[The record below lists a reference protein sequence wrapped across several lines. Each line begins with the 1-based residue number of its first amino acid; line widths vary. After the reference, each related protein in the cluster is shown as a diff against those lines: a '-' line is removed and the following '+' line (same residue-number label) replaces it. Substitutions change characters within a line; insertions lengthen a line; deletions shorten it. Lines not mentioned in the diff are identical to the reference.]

1 MVNIVMIECY
11 SQYIVQSL
19 GVVRESGPSRTCS
32 VFDQLHNRFDPLICT
47 DAFVLVHR
55 VVVHVIESLLIKLQ
69 IPDG

>member
-19 GVVRESGPSRTCS
+19 GVVRESGPSCTCS
-32 VFDQLHNRFDPLICT
+32 VFDQLHNRFDPLIFT

-55 VVVHVIESLLIKLQ
+55 VVVHVEESLLIKLQ